1 MPALSHVFDCNYEY
15 DYEYEH
21 EQDVL
26 PLLRLGARAVYNRR
40 VNDEPIDNGRSRLLL
55 KNLLALGIGL
65 LIVFVTWRG
74 FERLFHS
81 LNERNDRRA
90 SFEGSYYTDYL
101 RYDDVVGPKG
111 APNVR
116 VRSIKKVDGN
126 VIYDATYTTDE
137 FGRRATYA
145 SPPAGREK
153 FLAFFG
159 CSYTFGEGLPDDETL
174 PWKVAAMAPK
184 YRVYNYG
191 CSGYGPQQVLAK
203 LDSGE
208 FRREVTEPSGTLVYV
223 FIPNHVR
230 RAIGSMPVATKWGR
244 TFPNYV
250 FDADHNLVRNGDFT
264 TGRPTLTRWYNFLA
278 DIDTFRYFGLDF
290 PLFVTRRHLEF
301 TAEIIR
307 RAQSVSKEAFFGAN
321 FCVLLYPDSSQAEMS
336 GKAII
341 SYLKRL
347 GVECLDL
354 TALIDMRQ
362 ERFTIRGDDHPSAA
376 AHKAVAE
383 ALVEALRLAR

>member
-1 MPALSHVFDCNYEY
+1 M
-15 DYEYEH
+15 
-21 EQDVL
+21 
-26 PLLRLGARAVYNRR
+26 YNRR
-40 VNDEPIDNGRSRLLL
+40 VNDEPIHSGGSRRLL

-81 LNERNDRRA
+81 LNERNDRRV

-101 RYDDVVGPKG
+101 RYDGVVGPKG
-111 APNVR
+111 ASNVR
-116 VRSIKKVDGN
+116 VRSIKRIDGN
-126 VIYDATYTTDE
+126 AIYDATYTTDE
-137 FGRRATYA
+137 FGRRVTYA
-145 SPPAGREK
+145 SPPASREK

-191 CSGYGPQQVLAK
+191 GAGYGPQQMLAK
-203 LDSGE
+203 LESGE

-230 RAIGSMPVATKWGR
+230 RAIGSMRVATKWGR

-250 FDADHNLVRNGDFT
+250 FDADHNLVRKGDFT

-278 DIDTFRYFGLDF
+278 GIDTLRYFGLDL

-307 RAQSVSKEAFFGAN
+307 RAQVVLKEAVPGAG

-341 SYLKRL
+341 PYLKRL
-347 GVECLDL
+347 GVECLDF

-362 ERFTIRGDDHPSAA
+362 ERFTIKRDDHPSAA
-376 AHKAVAE
+376 AHEAVAE
-383 ALVEALRLAR
+383 ALVEALHLTE